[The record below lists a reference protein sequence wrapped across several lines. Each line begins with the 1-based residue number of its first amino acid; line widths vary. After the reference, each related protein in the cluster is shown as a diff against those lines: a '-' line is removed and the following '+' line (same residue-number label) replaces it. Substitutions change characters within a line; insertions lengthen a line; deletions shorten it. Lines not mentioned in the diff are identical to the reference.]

1 MRYMP
6 WFLFGTIALLLI
18 FSSCGEATEPTAE
31 QSSPQDS
38 AITIEIKN
46 IQFTPAVLTIDEGT
60 TIRWLNLD
68 PVDHDVTSGISI
80 TGRKARGMTQTKF
93 PDGLFASGLFGQNE
107 SFSYTF
113 KEKGEYAYY
122 CNIHPFMVAKILVK

>member
-1 MRYMP
+1 MP
-6 WFLFGTIALLLI
+6 WFLFATVSLLL
-18 FSSCGEATEPTAE
+18 SVSAYGEATEPTAE
-31 QSSPQDS
+31 QSQPQD
-38 AITIEIKN
+38 ATITIEIKN
-46 IQFTPAVLTIDEGT
+46 IQFTPAELSIDEGT

-80 TGRKARGMTQTKF
+80 TGRKARGMAQTKF

-113 KEKGEYAYY
+113 KKKGEYAYY
-122 CNIHPFMVAKILVK
+122 CNIHPFMVAKIRVK